1 MSSHAV
7 DLTRNPCPDRILED
21 VGFGFGMGL
30 LGGSAYQF
38 AKGLYNSPSGYLL
51 AGGATTARMNAPRHA
66 GAFAVWGGL
75 FSAFDCALVYARKKE
90 DPWNPIAAGACT
102 GGLLSLR
109 RGLRVSA
116 AHAASGA
123 MLLALIEGA
132 GMMLNRM
139 MALQPPPPQ
148 PDEYYPPPPVMEAPA
163 ADGLPPI
170 PAHQEIPGPV
180 GLFGGLF
187 GRKQHDH
194 KVAVKSELLE
204 LDLPSPV
211 VPSFD

>member
-1 MSSHAV
+1 MSGRTL
-7 DLTRNPCPDRILED
+7 DLNRNPCPDRILED
-21 VGFGFGMGL
+21 VGMSFGMGL
-30 LGGSAYQF
+30 LGGSVYHF
-38 AKGLYNSPSGYLL
+38 AKGLYNSPSGHRL
-51 AGGATTARMNAPRHA
+51 AGGATTARMNAPRIA
-66 GAFAVWGGL
+66 GGFAVWGGL
-75 FSAFDCALVYARKKE
+75 FSAFDCALVHARKKE
-90 DPWNPIAAGACT
+90 DPWNAIAAGACT

-116 AHAASGA
+116 AHAASA
-123 MLLALIEGA
+123 AVLLALIEGA

-148 PDEYYPPPPVMEAPA
+148 PDEYYPPPPLEAPA
-163 ADGLPPI
+163 ADDLPPI
-170 PAHQEIPGPV
+170 PAHHEIPGPV